1 MAQSL
6 AEEVRRPG
14 LFYSLQYPTW
24 PPFPANPFP
33 DLPVYRIEADRFVY
47 DDRTVDYDQRK
58 AEAEARAQ
66 ALAAEQEPAQTIG
79 GPLSYGPGDLWLE
92 ITAASEGTV
101 SLILHGT
108 VEDAPYEVFSTT
120 DLGTPRWKPEAIVI
134 GQADQTP
141 VNLTETGEPVRFFRA
156 LKGETIV
163 SISAVAD
170 ASEPGPNGDPPGDL
184 GQFMVFRSGPTN
196 QALAVAY
203 SISGTATN
211 GVDYTE
217 LPGSITIPVGEES
230 ALISVEALY
239 DDLAEF
245 DETVTLTLE
254 LTGEYLIDP
263 AYCEATVTIQCNAF
277 VAVAELD
284 GPVGIDYHGPLNS
297 LIVSHNAATSGNPR
311 NFARI
316 DSSGQVTPWSSV
328 SNLLEE
334 VKVATAKQSAGGW
347 QQGQLYFGL
356 GAAPGAEG
364 RIGRVSADGT
374 GVTSSWANLPPPTDE
389 IFRGGL
395 TFDQTGVF
403 GGDLIAVNGRPYEQG
418 GLRQVWRLN
427 SAGAPTLIASIQT
440 SHLEGVAVLPDD
452 PVWGDWAG
460 KILTGNEYA
469 GVIYAVDTNGAATPY
484 SLGIHPED
492 FDLIPPDQDLYCTAY
507 EDSAGA
513 ILKIPRAYFADYVG
527 QLLITQAGEHMQP
540 AALYIVRWDGR
551 PVVSVRIP
559 YPSGYGW
566 HFEHV
571 TFAPVSLPPLP

>member
-1 MAQSL
+1 MHG
-6 AEEVRRPG
+6 VR
-14 LFYSLQYPTW
+14 Q
-24 PPFPANPFP
+24 
-33 DLPVYRIEADRFVY
+33 
-47 DDRTVDYDQRK
+47 
-58 AEAEARAQ
+58 
-66 ALAAEQEPAQTIG
+66 
-79 GPLSYGPGDLWLE
+79 
-92 ITAASEGTV
+92 
-101 SLILHGT
+101 IL
-108 VEDAPYEVFSTT
+108 
-120 DLGTPRWKPEAIVI
+120 IVI

-297 LIVSHNAATSGNPR
+297 LIVSYNYATGGNPR

-316 DSSGQVTPWSSV
+316 DSNGQVTPWSLV

-334 VKVATAKQSAGGW
+334 VKVATAKQTASGW

-356 GAAPGAEG
+356 GIGAGAEG
-364 RIGRVSADGT
+364 EIGQVSTDGT
-374 GVTSSWANLPPPTDE
+374 GVTLNWADLPLPPGE
-389 IFRGGL
+389 FFRGSL
-395 TFDQTGVF
+395 AFDQTGIL
-403 GGDLIAVNGRPYEQG
+403 GGDLIAVTG
-418 GLRQVWRLN
+418 G
-427 SAGAPTLIASIQT
+427 
-440 SHLEGVAVLPDD
+440 PD
-452 PVWGDWAG
+452 
-460 KILTGNEYA
+460 E
-469 GVIYAVDTNGAATPY
+469 
-484 SLGIHPED
+484 
-492 FDLIPPDQDLYCTAY
+492 
-507 EDSAGA
+507 
-513 ILKIPRAYFADYVG
+513 
-527 QLLITQAGEHMQP
+527 QAGHARSGGSTRLEHRRSLRRLEP
-540 AALYIVRWDGR
+540 ATWKAWWSCQTIRCGECGR
-551 PVVSVRIP
+551 ERFSPATSTTESSTPSTRAARRRRIP
-559 YPSGYGW
+559 WGFILRISI
-566 HFEHV
+566 
-571 TFAPVSLPPLP
+571 

>member
-1 MAQSL
+1 MSSDHSSPVIRSRRHAL
-6 AEEVRRPG
+6 KTVRPG
-14 LFYSLQYPTW
+14 LCGALCVPLAVASLWIDIACAQAPAEVAAATEPVCLCAVALRSGSFYSLQRPDY
-24 PPFPANPFP
+24 PPFPVNPFP
-33 DLPVYRIEADRFVY
+33 ELPVYRIGDSDFVV
-47 DDRTVDYDQRK
+47 DDRSVDYSW
-58 AEAEARAQ
+58 EEHGEM
-66 ALAAEQEPAQTIG
+66 LPSVLEQECAGT
-79 GPLSYGPGDLWLE
+79 LSYGPGDLWLE
-92 ITAASEGTV
+92 ITEASEFIV
-101 SLILHGT
+101 SLVLHGT
-108 VEDAPYEVFSTT
+108 VQGAAYQVLIAT

-141 VNLTETGEPVRFFRA
+141 VNLTGTGEPVRFFRA

-374 GVTSSWANLPPPTDE
+374 GVTSSWASLTPPTE
-389 IFRGGL
+389 EFFRGGL
-395 TFDQTGVF
+395 AFDQTGIF
-403 GGDLIAVNGRPYEQG
+403 GGDLIAVTGRPYEQG

-427 SAGAPTLIASIQT
+427 SAGAPTLIAAIET
-440 SHLEGVAVLPDD
+440 GHLEGVAVLPND
-452 PVWGDWAG
+452 PVWGGWAG
-460 KILTGNEYA
+460 KVFLNKLRDCHSRLKCDLEMALNMLIVNHGNA
-469 GVIYAVDTNGAATPY
+469 RGVSNRVVRSVPVRD
-484 SLGIHPED
+484 S
-492 FDLIPPDQDLYCTAY
+492 PPHSCLDACQ
-507 EDSAGA
+507 
-513 ILKIPRAYFADYVG
+513 
-527 QLLITQAGEHMQP
+527 
-540 AALYIVRWDGR
+540 
-551 PVVSVRIP
+551 
-559 YPSGYGW
+559 
-566 HFEHV
+566 
-571 TFAPVSLPPLP
+571 